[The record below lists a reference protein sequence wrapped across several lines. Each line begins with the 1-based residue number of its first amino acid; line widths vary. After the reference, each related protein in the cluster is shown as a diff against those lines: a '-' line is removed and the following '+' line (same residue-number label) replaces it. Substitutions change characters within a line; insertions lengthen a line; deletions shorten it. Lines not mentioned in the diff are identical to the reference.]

1 MNIEKFLKIK
11 NIFYENVN
19 SLFLNNINLLNKYH
33 YNKCKIYKKI
43 INGFSFDIKKNNK
56 LENLPYLT
64 TSIFK
69 HFDIH
74 SLSKKKIFKVLTS
87 SGTSNQI
94 PSKIYL
100 DKKSTINQTFVLKK
114 TFHDFFNDSERYPM
128 LVIDRPLSL
137 NSKNTYSAR
146 TAAILG
152 FSIFGRNIVYA
163 LNNDLTLNKKVVEN
177 FFKKNKKK
185 NYIFGFTS
193 LLWFNFINQLVK
205 DKNYIDMSNSSIIH
219 GGGWKKLEKQK
230 VSNSLFKKYIKKK
243 FKIKKIHNYYGMIEQ
258 IGSVF
263 FECEKGFFHT
273 SVLNDI
279 IVRKNDGKVLENK
292 KSGIIQLLSILPTSY
307 PGHNI
312 LTEDVGSI
320 IGENNCICG
329 RKGKYFKVYGRVEK
343 AEVRGCSNVIHN

>member
-1 MNIEKFLKIK
+1 MKIDKFLQIK
-11 NIFYENVN
+11 NIFNESVN
-19 SLFLNNINLLNKYH
+19 NLFLDNINFLNKHH
-33 YNKCKIYKKI
+33 YNQCKIYKKI
-43 INGFSFDIKKNNK
+43 INRFSFNIKKKDK

-64 TSIFK
+64 AGIFK
-69 HFDIH
+69 EFDIH

-87 SGTSNQI
+87 SGTSNQQ

-100 DKKSTINQTFVLKK
+100 DKKSALNQILVLKK
-114 TFHDFFNDSERYPM
+114 TFHDFFNDNERYPM

-137 NSKNTYSAR
+137 NSNNTYSAR

-152 FSIFGRNIVYA
+152 FSIFGRNITYA
-163 LNNDLTLNKKVVEN
+163 LNNDFSLNTKIVKY

-193 LLWFNFINQLVK
+193 LVWFNFINQLVIS
-205 DKNYIDMSNSSIIH
+205 KNFIDLSNSTIIH

-230 VSNSLFKKYIKKK
+230 VSNSLFKKYIKKY

-273 SVLNDI
+273 SCLNDI
-279 IVRKNDGKVLENK
+279 IVRKNNGKVLTNK
-292 KSGIIQLLSILPTSY
+292 KKGIIQLLSILPTSY

-320 IGENNCICG
+320 FGENNCNCG
-329 RKGKYFKVYGRVEK
+329 RKG
-343 AEVRGCSNVIHN
+343 